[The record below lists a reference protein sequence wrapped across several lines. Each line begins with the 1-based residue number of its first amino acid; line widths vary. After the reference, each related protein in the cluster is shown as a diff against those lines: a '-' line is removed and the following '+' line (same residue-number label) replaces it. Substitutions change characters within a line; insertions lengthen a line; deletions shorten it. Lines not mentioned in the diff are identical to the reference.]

1 MKKTIKSLLAIAI
14 SAFAFAACSDVPAPY
29 DTPSEKPVNPHAYT
43 GDGSVANPYTVADAI
58 YLVQSLDGNETDQA
72 FCVKGKVVAVSEAF
86 NTQYGNGTFTISDDG
101 APANIFTAYR
111 VYYLGNK
118 KYTATD
124 AQIQPGDDVIIYGK
138 LVNYRGNT
146 PETVQGTAFLYE
158 LNGVNRG
165 GIDGGG
171 GGGESADQPKGTGTV
186 DNPFN
191 VAAAGAKC
199 QEAGGT
205 ATSQEYYV
213 TGIVDAEY
221 TVDNYKNAT
230 FDMVDNGFTQKFK
243 AYRVVGP
250 NGESLKEGYKI
261 PKGATV
267 VVCGKLVNYGSSNP
281 TPETAQGSGKLISVN
296 GQAPEVEGGGGG
308 GESADQPKG
317 TGTVDNPFNVAAAVA
332 KCQEAGGTATA
343 DVYYVTGIVD
353 ADYTVDS
360 YKNATFDM
368 VDNGF
373 TQKFKAY
380 RVFGPNG
387 EGLKQGYKIPK
398 GATVV
403 VCGKLVNYG
412 SNNPTPET
420 AQGSGKLISVNGQ
433 APELDNGEGGGGDSG
448 GGAATELT
456 NGNFETWESDA
467 QPTGWKSASS
477 ASSATLAKST
487 DAHGGSFSCIVKGDA
502 AANKRLGSQE
512 IKLAAGTYNFSIWV
526 KPTTSNVAQVRPGYV
541 PIDATGK
548 AGSYKYGEYATL
560 TAGWQQVS
568 TEFTLDAETTVCLVV
583 MNPKASNYSSGED
596 VLVDD
601 ATLTKK

>member
-111 VYYLGNK
+111 VLYLGNK

-124 AQIQPGDDVIIYGK
+124 AQIQPGDNVIIYGK

-191 VAAAGAKC
+191 VAAAVAKC

-213 TGIVDAEY
+213 TGIVDAE
-221 TVDNYKNAT
+221 
-230 FDMVDNGFTQKFK
+230 
-243 AYRVVGP
+243 
-250 NGESLKEGYKI
+250 
-261 PKGATV
+261 
-267 VVCGKLVNYGSSNP
+267 
-281 TPETAQGSGKLISVN
+281 
-296 GQAPEVEGGGGG
+296 
-308 GESADQPKG
+308 
-317 TGTVDNPFNVAAAVA
+317 
-332 KCQEAGGTATA
+332 
-343 DVYYVTGIVD
+343 
-353 ADYTVDS
+353 YTVDS

-448 GGAATELT
+448 GGGGDVSGNSIIATFADFGFTNAQEMTVITLT
-456 NGNFETWESDA
+456 DGTTLTFDA
-467 QPTGWKSASS
+467 
-477 ASSATLAKST
+477 
-487 DAHGGSFSCIVKGDA
+487 GGGTTPKYY
-502 AANKRLGSQE
+502 N
-512 IKLAAGTYNFSIWV
+512 AGTNIRMYAKNTMTINAGGGKKIASIEIACDTYNGTLCNASGDVTCDGTNMTIADASLKASGLNKASV
-526 KPTTSNVAQVRPGYV
+526 TVANTSTQTGTPSQVRM
-541 PIDATGK
+541 TK
-548 AGSYKYGEYATL
+548 L
-560 TAGWQQVS
+560 TITYQ
-568 TEFTLDAETTVCLVV
+568 
-583 MNPKASNYSSGED
+583 
-596 VLVDD
+596 
-601 ATLTKK
+601 

>member
-165 GIDGGG
+165 GID
-171 GGGESADQPKGTGTV
+171 
-186 DNPFN
+186 
-191 VAAAGAKC
+191 
-199 QEAGGT
+199 
-205 ATSQEYYV
+205 
-213 TGIVDAEY
+213 
-221 TVDNYKNAT
+221 
-230 FDMVDNGFTQKFK
+230 
-243 AYRVVGP
+243 
-250 NGESLKEGYKI
+250 
-261 PKGATV
+261 
-267 VVCGKLVNYGSSNP
+267 
-281 TPETAQGSGKLISVN
+281 
-296 GQAPEVEGGGGG
+296 GGGGG

>member
-191 VAAAGAKC
+191 VAAAVAKC

-281 TPETAQGSGKLISVN
+281 TPETSQGSGKLISVN
-296 GQAPEVEGGGGG
+296 GQAPEVEGGGGDVTPG
-308 GESADQPKG
+308 TPSGSGTQAD
-317 TGTVDNPFNVAAAVA
+317 PFNVAAAVK
-332 KCQEAGGTATA
+332 KCNELGA
-343 DVYYVTGIVD
+343 DVASTEQYYIKGIAN
-353 ADYTVDS
+353 ADYEVGS
-360 YKNATFDM
+360 YKNIE
-368 VDNGF
+368 VDIVDQAGSAE
-373 TQKFKAY
+373 KFKVF
-380 RVFGPNG
+380 RVKRADGQG
-387 EGLKQGYKIPK
+387 IKQGYKINK
-398 GATVV
+398 GDLIIVYGPV
-403 VCGKLVNYG
+403 INYKG
-412 SNNPTPET
+412 NTPET
-420 AQGSGKLISVNGQ
+420 ATGAYIVSVNGLEPTADDGQ
-433 APELDNGEGGGGDSG
+433 SGGGDSG

-548 AGSYKYGEYATL
+548 AGSYKYGDYATL

>member
-111 VYYLGNK
+111 VLYLGNK

-124 AQIQPGDDVIIYGK
+124 AQVQPGDDVIIYGK

-191 VAAAGAKC
+191 VAAAVAKC

-308 GESADQPKG
+308 GGESADQPKG

-343 DVYYVTGIVD
+343 EEYYVTGIVD

-380 RVFGPNG
+380 RVVGPNG

-448 GGAATELT
+448 GGGGDVSGNSIIATFADFGFTNAQEMTVITLT
-456 NGNFETWESDA
+456 DGTTLTFDA
-467 QPTGWKSASS
+467 
-477 ASSATLAKST
+477 
-487 DAHGGSFSCIVKGDA
+487 GGGTTPKYY
-502 AANKRLGSQE
+502 N
-512 IKLAAGTYNFSIWV
+512 AGTNIRMYAKNTMTINAGGGKKIASIEIACDTYNGTLCNASGDVTCDGTNMTIADASLKASGLNKASV
-526 KPTTSNVAQVRPGYV
+526 TVANTSTQTGTPSQVRM
-541 PIDATGK
+541 TK
-548 AGSYKYGEYATL
+548 L
-560 TAGWQQVS
+560 TITYQ
-568 TEFTLDAETTVCLVV
+568 
-583 MNPKASNYSSGED
+583 
-596 VLVDD
+596 
-601 ATLTKK
+601 

>member
-111 VYYLGNK
+111 VLYLGNK
-118 KYTATD
+118 KYTAMD
-124 AQIQPGDDVIIYGK
+124 AQIQPGDNVIIYGK

-191 VAAAGAKC
+191 VAAAVAKC

-221 TVDNYKNAT
+221 TVDSYKNAT

-308 GESADQPKG
+308 GGESADQPKG

-343 DVYYVTGIVD
+343 EEYYVTGIVD

-380 RVFGPNG
+380 RVVGPNG

-448 GGAATELT
+448 GGGGDVSGNSIIATFADFGFTNAQEMTVITLT
-456 NGNFETWESDA
+456 DGTTLTFDA
-467 QPTGWKSASS
+467 
-477 ASSATLAKST
+477 
-487 DAHGGSFSCIVKGDA
+487 GGGTTPKYY
-502 AANKRLGSQE
+502 N
-512 IKLAAGTYNFSIWV
+512 AGTNIRMYAKNTMTINAGGGKKIASIEIACDTYNGTLCNASGDVTCDGTNMTIADASLKASGLNKASV
-526 KPTTSNVAQVRPGYV
+526 TVANTSTQTGTPSQVRM
-541 PIDATGK
+541 TK
-548 AGSYKYGEYATL
+548 L
-560 TAGWQQVS
+560 TITYQ
-568 TEFTLDAETTVCLVV
+568 
-583 MNPKASNYSSGED
+583 
-596 VLVDD
+596 
-601 ATLTKK
+601 